1 MLLPASF
8 FKLLKIGSLDLNPF
22 HFLYCF
28 IVGVGL
34 RDRLVWVGHRTNFTR
49 SRLLHLGNNGEK
61 TELIG
66 GAPAG
71 LWRNHPPGYGAL
83 IECINPTISA
93 SYAGELRKR
102 GGEWGLWPI
111 HIQDVQGGETRIIKE
126 SDLLLTEI
134 TGRERRCSVMPLYRS
149 KPITATPYLALLPLV
164 TQ

>member
-1 MLLPASF
+1 MNFALLVQAVATNHASTQS
-8 FKLLKIGSLDLNPF
+8 LL
-22 HFLYCF
+22 Y
-28 IVGVGL
+28 L
-34 RDRLVWVGHRTNFTR
+34 RVANCSMG
-49 SRLLHLGNNGEK
+49 SRLLHLGDNGEK

-71 LWRNHPPGYGAL
+71 LWRNHPPGYGAV

-111 HIQDVQGGETRIIKE
+111 HIQDVLGGETRIIKE
-126 SDLLLTEI
+126 SDLLLTEM
-134 TGRERRCSVMPLYRS
+134 TGRERRRSVIPLYRS